1 MIIQKISNQEYEDF
15 VSKSPLKSFYQS
27 IEWMQEKEAEGRRC
41 EIVGLFDNDTLV
53 GASLV
58 MYLKVMKRY
67 YIAYASR
74 GFIYDYKD
82 ITKNKK
88 ALVDY
93 FDKKTTVMVKIDPPV
108 ILATYDKE
116 LNRTVNEESSKLIEE
131 LKNNGFIHFGYNMA
145 AEAYQFRFVHRL
157 TLHDTYDE
165 ELKEMNKSTRKNIEL
180 ATFRGAKIRHAS
192 VDELDEVLKCFQY
205 TIDRKEIKG
214 FSREFYENLLKYY
227 GDKCKMYLV
236 YIDKQEYLS
245 NLKSKINELEQEQ
258 LALNKEMERVN
269 VGNKL
274 NVRREQLMKSLT
286 KYQTE
291 LKEVKDFPDGVN
303 IASMLTI
310 TKYDEVVSLTS
321 GMDNDYRVFCPK
333 YLMYPEMIKEAINEH
348 LKYVN
353 FLGVKNITDPN
364 DKDHGVYEV
373 KRGFGGETLEYIGEF
388 DLPINIRLYKIY
400 MFINKIKGKK

>member
-15 VSKSPLKSFYQS
+15 VSKSDLKSFYQS
-27 IEWMQEKEAEGRRC
+27 IEWMQEKEAEGRNC
-41 EIVGLFDNDTLV
+41 ELVGLFDNDTLV

-74 GFIYDYKD
+74 GFIYDYRD
-82 ITKNKK
+82 IPAFKK
-88 ALVDY
+88 ALIDY

-108 ILATYDKE
+108 ILATYDKD
-116 LNRTVNEESSKLIEE
+116 LNRTVNEESNKLIEE
-131 LKNNGFIHFGYNMA
+131 LKNNGFIHFGFNMA

-157 TLHDTYDE
+157 TLKTSFE
-165 ELKEMNKSTRKNIEL
+165 EQMQEMSKSTKKNMEL
-180 ATFRGAKIRHAS
+180 AAFRGAKIKET
-192 VDELDEVLKCFQY
+192 DDLDEVLKCFQY

-214 FSREFYENLLKYY
+214 FSRKFYENLIKYY
-227 GDKCKMYLV
+227 GDNCKMYLV
-236 YIDKQEYLS
+236 YVDKQEYLS
-245 NLKSKINELEQEQ
+245 NLKDKINDLEQEQ

-274 NVRREQLMKSLT
+274 TTKREQIMKSIT
-286 KYQTE
+286 KYQEE
-291 LKEVKDFPDGVN
+291 LKESKHVEDGAK

-321 GMDNDYRVFCPK
+321 GMNNDYRLFCPK
-333 YLMYPEMIKEAINEH
+333 YLMYPEMIKDAINNG

-353 FLGVKNITDPN
+353 FLGVKNILDPN

-373 KRGFGGETLEYIGEF
+373 KRGFGGETIEYIGEF
-388 DLPINIRLYKIY
+388 DLPINKRLYKLY
-400 MFINKIKGKK
+400 NFICKFKN

>member
-1 MIIQKISNQEYEDF
+1 MIIQKISNKEYEEF
-15 VSKSPLKSFYQS
+15 VNKSNLKSFYQS
-27 IEWMQEKEAEGRRC
+27 VEWMQEKEAEGRKC
-41 EIVGLFDNDTLV
+41 ELLGLFNNDTLV

-58 MYLKVMKRY
+58 MYLKVMRRY

-82 ITKNKK
+82 IPAFKDALINYFGKN
-88 ALVDY
+88 V
-93 FDKKTTVMVKIDPPV
+93 VMVKIDPPL
-108 ILATYDKE
+108 ILATYDKDLKKT
-116 LNRTVNEESSKLIEE
+116 LNHDSLDILLDLQK
-131 LKNNGFIHFGYNMA
+131 NGFVHFGFNMA

-157 TLHDTYDE
+157 TLKSSFE
-165 ELKEMNKSTRKNIEL
+165 EQMQEMSKSTRKNMEL
-180 ATFRGAKIRHAS
+180 AAFRGAKIKET
-192 VDELDEVLKCFQY
+192 DDLDEVLKCFQY

-214 FSREFYENLLKYY
+214 FSREFYENLIKYY
-227 GDKCKMYLV
+227 GNNCKMYLV

-245 NLKSKINELEQEQ
+245 NLKDKINDLEQEQ

-274 NVRREQLMKSLT
+274 TTRREQIMKSMT
-286 KYQTE
+286 KYQEE
-291 LKEVKDFPDGVN
+291 LKEAKDVEDGVN

-321 GMDNDYRVFCPK
+321 GMNNDYRMFCPK
-333 YLMYPEMIKEAINEH
+333 YLMYPEMIKDAINNG

-353 FLGVKNITDPN
+353 FLGVKNILDPN

-373 KRGFGGETLEYIGEF
+373 KRGFGGETIEYIGEF
-388 DLPINIRLYKIY
+388 DLPINKRLYKLY
-400 MFINKIKGKK
+400 KFINKIKK